1 MRKTNFSY
9 IDDSLCFGEK
19 SIRLAD
25 FAKASG
31 PVYLYDLA
39 LIRSRFLE
47 MQQAF
52 PGAKLYYA
60 MKANS
65 HPDVMRTL
73 KAAGAGADVV
83 SGGEICR
90 ALESGFEPGDIVY
103 SGVGKTEKE
112 IREALTL
119 GIFQINVESV
129 PELERIGRLGREM
142 KKKARV
148 ALRLNPDVSI
158 QTHPYIAT
166 GLAENKFGMELKEVP
181 RLTEILKTSSDSLEL
196 VGVSLH
202 LGSQMLEF
210 GGLEEALRLL
220 KPVYRELAAQFPT
233 LKKFD
238 AGGGLGILYHE
249 DDLVKESEALR
260 VYAKVIRD
268 ELADL
273 GAELQLEP
281 GRWLVGHAGVLLTQV
296 QYVKQTSHRCFVIVD
311 SGMNHLIRPALYEA
325 HHRLLPLQ
333 KNPQAPLKKVDVV
346 GPICESADFF
356 AKERE
361 LPELKEG
368 EWLAVADTGAYGF
381 SMANVYNLQDLPTEI
396 PIS

>member
-1 MRKTNFSY
+1 MRKRNFSY

-31 PVYLYDLA
+31 PVYVYDLA
-39 LIRSRFLE
+39 MIKSRFRE
-47 MQQAF
+47 MQAAF
-52 PGAKLYYA
+52 PGTKIYYA

-65 HPDVMRTL
+65 HPDVLRTL

-83 SGGEICR
+83 SGGEIRR

-129 PELERIGRLGREM
+129 PELSRIGRLAKETGR
-142 KKKARV
+142 KARV

-166 GLAENKFGMELKEVP
+166 GLAENKFGMELRDVP
-181 RLTEILKTSSDSLEL
+181 RLIEILKAHAGSLEL

-220 KPVYRELAAQFPT
+220 KPVYRELAKAFPT
-233 LKKFD
+233 LRKFD

-249 DDLVKESEALR
+249 DDLEKESEALGT
-260 VYAKVIRD
+260 YAKVVQD

-281 GRWLVGHAGVLLTQV
+281 GRWIVGHAGVLLTQV
-296 QYVKQTSHRCFVIVD
+296 QYVKETSHRCFVIVD

-325 HHRLLPLQ
+325 HHRLMPLRRDP
-333 KNPQAPLKKVDVV
+333 KAALKKVDVV

-361 LPELKEG
+361 LPEMKEG
-368 EWLAVADTGAYGF
+368 DWLAVADTGAYGF